1 MRSFLLTLALV
12 GLTAPVAALA
22 QDATGGPPPSSWAQH
37 SAVFEQAHQQIE
49 RLHEQARA
57 QMLAALSPAHK
68 QLVAQ
73 IAGQLAVAPNPD
85 FPAAVRKL
93 DASLTPAEQQSVLR
107 THEAFK
113 QQMHSVMEQ
122 AFKSLPQDQQQQ
134 IQAHMQ
140 EHHQGMGSNGHQRPQ
155 LTAGALLLMP
165 SHGGGPMMMHPPM

>member
-1 MRSFLLTLALV
+1 MRSFLFALALAA
-12 GLTAPVAALA
+12 LTAPVAALA
-22 QDATGGPPPSSWAQH
+22 QDATGGQPSGWTHQH
-37 SAVFEQAHQQIE
+37 SAAFEQAHQQIE

-57 QMLAALSPAHK
+57 QMLASLSPAHK

-73 IAGQLAVAPNPD
+73 IAGQLAISPNPD

-93 DASLTPAEQQSVLR
+93 DASLTPSEQQAILR

-113 QQMHSVMEQ
+113 QQMRGVMEA

-134 IQAHMQ
+134 MQ
-140 EHHQGMGSNGHQRPQ
+140 EHMQQHHQATGSTERQRPQ

-165 SHGGGPMMMHPPM
+165 AHGSMMMMPHPPM